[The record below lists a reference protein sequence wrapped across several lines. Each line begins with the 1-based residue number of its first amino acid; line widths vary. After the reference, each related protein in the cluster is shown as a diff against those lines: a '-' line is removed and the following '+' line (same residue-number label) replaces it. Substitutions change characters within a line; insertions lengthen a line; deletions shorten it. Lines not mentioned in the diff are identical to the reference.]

1 MDDALRCLRD
11 GVVSGRSVPFVL
23 VQDPLDVLGGPDL
36 AAKVACLS
44 RTSDRDYR
52 SINRVLH
59 MSIAFNMSWL
69 QRRRCAL
76 T

>member
-36 AAKVACLS
+36 AAKVACLNL
-44 RTSDRDYR
+44 R
-52 SINRVLH
+52 S
-59 MSIAFNMSWL
+59 
-69 QRRRCAL
+69 
-76 T
+76 